1 MNKTANNRTNSSKQT
16 GSPGRDTTYSARY
29 KATRRDA
36 LQSAKVRSNE
46 NVSGNVIGR
55 GRPSSFPS
63 ESALPELKKS
73 QNVPRLKNTSARQ
86 SRNDNQPSRNSERG
100 SVTSY
105 KPKVSPEPSRRVMSN
120 ESVRQETRS
129 PSLNH
134 TSQSY
139 RDVRAMENGYSNQ
152 LHPQNGDNR
161 NNRNARFEQNDN
173 VHSRGIPNGDI
184 PRDQHNYQSSNRQYD
199 YMKPF
204 VGTYPESNVARGSGQ
219 SNRTHN
225 QIPEH
230 AQNEVYA
237 QKASFYDPRVGNGVQ
252 QEPSIQQGAQHHAKQ
267 EYGEYYDRR
276 VMQPPV
282 QRSPKNRQQASQDTY
297 RTNNSNY
304 RNNERSNQG
313 NPSERSNDRQN
324 SETDRSPPSP
334 RKRQNLQSQ
343 SDPNQ
348 EKVQVRT
355 KDNKV
360 QYVIRNRSKMSNP
373 DDPIQETQR
382 SKISQNNESVVKNH
396 KPEVKQEPKINS
408 KGYDFPEVADVDD
421 FSMEDVGDEYEGNDV
436 YLCYLKTDAGDVI
449 GPLRLDIE
457 DVQLGLPKFDQ
468 DKQDQNQ
475 DKKDQNQDSGM
486 RNRQTGSH
494 GLNEF
499 SSRSHSMLTLTVDTE
514 QVDPDD
520 ENLYLTK
527 RGKLTFVDLAG
538 SEKVKDS
545 GSSAEMLIESNNINR
560 SLLVLGNCISSLGD
574 PKKRQGHIPYRDSK
588 LTKLLA
594 DSLGGNGVTLMIA
607 CVTPSA
613 YHVHETTNT
622 LRYASRAKRIKSKPV
637 IKMDPREKLI
647 LSLKREIKIL
657 RNENHYL
664 REQLEFPAKPKGDL
678 QKNNDEKFMKMVKDM
693 QSKASPGDK
702 DLYAM
707 LQEYMIE
714 NEALRNENSELHRNK
729 DQLHRD
735 HQSLSKHNERLQVD
749 IEKLQ
754 RSDKGRHN
762 NGEPYRSPQNS
773 SKPPYNPPPQRL
785 PPNPNQG
792 YVSPT
797 AGRGKPPP
805 SHGQPKRPP
814 HRLSEPLMRP
824 AQLPPEHLQNGYVEE
839 GYMSP
844 RGRPPIQN
852 GGMRQESPMRLTDSR
867 RSSQSSTADTIK
879 NINEKLKQELY
890 DIEGQINH
898 HHLVNAR
905 TRSVYGSQTSM
916 HSVHR

>member
-1 MNKTANNRTNSSKQT
+1 MKFDTYKGLNNKRKKNQESSVPSSSRSFGLFPTSSTTLSSTAPTENSGDDLDDHINVVLRVRPANGQERDRKDQLVTKFHGEGRVEVDHVSVNRSFVYNVVFEPEALQEDVFDHSGVKKLIDMSINGYACTAFAFGQT
-16 GSPGRDTTYSARY
+16 GSGKTHTMTGPPQQKDGKIYIPLP
-29 KATRRDA
+29 AT
-36 LQSAKVRSNE
+36 
-46 NVSGNVIGR
+46 
-55 GRPSSFPS
+55 
-63 ESALPELKKS
+63 
-73 QNVPRLKNTSARQ
+73 
-86 SRNDNQPSRNSERG
+86 
-100 SVTSY
+100 
-105 KPKVSPEPSRRVMSN
+105 
-120 ESVRQETRS
+120 
-129 PSLNH
+129 
-134 TSQSY
+134 
-139 RDVRAMENGYSNQ
+139 ENGEE
-152 LHPQNGDNR
+152 
-161 NNRNARFEQNDN
+161 FEGGN
-173 VHSRGIPNGDI
+173 H
-184 PRDQHNYQSSNRQYD
+184 
-199 YMKPF
+199 
-204 VGTYPESNVARGSGQ
+204 PESDMQGVIQRSFRYLVQQLGQ
-219 SNRTHN
+219 VTGNKT
-225 QIPEH
+225 I
-230 AQNEVYA
+230 
-237 QKASFYDPRVGNGVQ
+237 KASYLEIYNEQVIDLLNTNHRRYLNVRWSKNKGFYVENLFIV
-252 QEPSIQQGAQHHAKQ
+252 EC
-267 EYGEYYDRR
+267 
-276 VMQPPV
+276 
-282 QRSPKNRQQASQDTY
+282 
-297 RTNNSNY
+297 
-304 RNNERSNQG
+304 
-313 NPSERSNDRQN
+313 
-324 SETDRSPPSP
+324 ET
-334 RKRQNLQSQ
+334 
-343 SDPNQ
+343 
-348 EKVQVRT
+348 
-355 KDNKV
+355 
-360 QYVIRNRSKMSNP
+360 
-373 DDPIQETQR
+373 
-382 SKISQNNESVVKNH
+382 
-396 KPEVKQEPKINS
+396 
-408 KGYDFPEVADVDD
+408 VDD
-421 FSMEDVGDEYEGNDV
+421 LMAVLEE
-436 YLCYLKTDAGDVI
+436 
-449 GPLRLDIE
+449 
-457 DVQLGLPKFDQ
+457 
-468 DKQDQNQ
+468 
-475 DKKDQNQDSGM
+475 GM

-754 RSDKGRHN
+754 RMDKVRHN
-762 NGEPYRSPQNS
+762 NGESYRSPQNS

-785 PPNPNQG
+785 PPNNQNQG

-879 NINEKLKQELY
+879 SINEKLKQELY

-898 HHLVNAR
+898 HHLVNTR
-905 TRSVYGSQTSM
+905 TRSIYGSQTSM
-916 HSVHR
+916 RSVHR

>member
-1 MNKTANNRTNSSKQT
+1 MSARTNFKQQNSKSKTAGKRKSHKNASGADSNSSTPRDTPVQMELSNDSAGPTPSNDSSTTRSAVPTPSNLYVINEGKPMLGDDNHLEIPDDTNEGYLSRLSIESFDDHEGILSNKHSARDDSSRNPSITPTGGKKSSKHVKFSLNTDAWSSTTLSSTAPTENSGDDLDDHINVVLRVRPANGQERDRKDQLVTKFHGEGRVEVDHVSVNRSFVYNVVFEPEALQEDVFDHSGVKKLIDMSINGYACTAFAFGQT
-16 GSPGRDTTYSARY
+16 GSGKTHTMTGPPQQLP
-29 KATRRDA
+29 AT
-36 LQSAKVRSNE
+36 
-46 NVSGNVIGR
+46 
-55 GRPSSFPS
+55 
-63 ESALPELKKS
+63 
-73 QNVPRLKNTSARQ
+73 
-86 SRNDNQPSRNSERG
+86 
-100 SVTSY
+100 
-105 KPKVSPEPSRRVMSN
+105 
-120 ESVRQETRS
+120 
-129 PSLNH
+129 
-134 TSQSY
+134 
-139 RDVRAMENGYSNQ
+139 ENGEE
-152 LHPQNGDNR
+152 
-161 NNRNARFEQNDN
+161 FEGGN
-173 VHSRGIPNGDI
+173 H
-184 PRDQHNYQSSNRQYD
+184 
-199 YMKPF
+199 
-204 VGTYPESNVARGSGQ
+204 PESDMQGVIQRSFRYLVQQLGQ
-219 SNRTHN
+219 VTGNKT
-225 QIPEH
+225 I
-230 AQNEVYA
+230 
-237 QKASFYDPRVGNGVQ
+237 KASYLEIYNEQVIDLLNTNHRRYLNVRWSKNKGFYVENLFIV
-252 QEPSIQQGAQHHAKQ
+252 EC
-267 EYGEYYDRR
+267 
-276 VMQPPV
+276 
-282 QRSPKNRQQASQDTY
+282 
-297 RTNNSNY
+297 
-304 RNNERSNQG
+304 
-313 NPSERSNDRQN
+313 
-324 SETDRSPPSP
+324 ET
-334 RKRQNLQSQ
+334 
-343 SDPNQ
+343 
-348 EKVQVRT
+348 
-355 KDNKV
+355 
-360 QYVIRNRSKMSNP
+360 
-373 DDPIQETQR
+373 
-382 SKISQNNESVVKNH
+382 
-396 KPEVKQEPKINS
+396 
-408 KGYDFPEVADVDD
+408 VDD
-421 FSMEDVGDEYEGNDV
+421 LMAVLEE
-436 YLCYLKTDAGDVI
+436 
-449 GPLRLDIE
+449 
-457 DVQLGLPKFDQ
+457 
-468 DKQDQNQ
+468 
-475 DKKDQNQDSGM
+475 GM

-754 RSDKGRHN
+754 RMDKVRHN
-762 NGEPYRSPQNS
+762 NGESYRSPQNS

-785 PPNPNQG
+785 PPNNQNQG

-879 NINEKLKQELY
+879 SINEKLKQELY

-898 HHLVNAR
+898 HHLVNTR
-905 TRSVYGSQTSM
+905 TRSIYGSQTSM
-916 HSVHR
+916 RSVHR

>member
-1 MNKTANNRTNSSKQT
+1 MNGVISAGNKKDPRNGNASVSGSQKDLRTMSGSQKDVRNGNLSASSSQRDLQNGSGSVNGSQRDLRINSGDGDDEKYRGKFTGKSTLKNPFGSSTTLSSTAPTENSGDDLDDHINVVLRVRPANGQERDRKDQLVTKFHGEGRVEVDHVSVNRSFVYNVVFEPEALQEDVFDHSGVKKLIDMSINGYACTAFAFGQT
-16 GSPGRDTTYSARY
+16 GSGKTHTMTGPPQQFEG
-29 KATRRDA
+29 
-36 LQSAKVRSNE
+36 
-46 NVSGNVIGR
+46 GN
-55 GRPSSFPS
+55 
-63 ESALPELKKS
+63 
-73 QNVPRLKNTSARQ
+73 
-86 SRNDNQPSRNSERG
+86 
-100 SVTSY
+100 
-105 KPKVSPEPSRRVMSN
+105 
-120 ESVRQETRS
+120 
-129 PSLNH
+129 H
-134 TSQSY
+134 
-139 RDVRAMENGYSNQ
+139 
-152 LHPQNGDNR
+152 
-161 NNRNARFEQNDN
+161 
-173 VHSRGIPNGDI
+173 
-184 PRDQHNYQSSNRQYD
+184 
-199 YMKPF
+199 
-204 VGTYPESNVARGSGQ
+204 PESDMQGVIQRSFRYLVQQLGQ
-219 SNRTHN
+219 VTGNKT
-225 QIPEH
+225 I
-230 AQNEVYA
+230 
-237 QKASFYDPRVGNGVQ
+237 KASYLEIYNEQVIDLLNTNHRRYLNVRWSKNKGFYVENLFIV
-252 QEPSIQQGAQHHAKQ
+252 EC
-267 EYGEYYDRR
+267 
-276 VMQPPV
+276 
-282 QRSPKNRQQASQDTY
+282 
-297 RTNNSNY
+297 
-304 RNNERSNQG
+304 
-313 NPSERSNDRQN
+313 
-324 SETDRSPPSP
+324 ET
-334 RKRQNLQSQ
+334 
-343 SDPNQ
+343 
-348 EKVQVRT
+348 
-355 KDNKV
+355 
-360 QYVIRNRSKMSNP
+360 
-373 DDPIQETQR
+373 
-382 SKISQNNESVVKNH
+382 
-396 KPEVKQEPKINS
+396 
-408 KGYDFPEVADVDD
+408 VDD
-421 FSMEDVGDEYEGNDV
+421 LMAVLEE
-436 YLCYLKTDAGDVI
+436 
-449 GPLRLDIE
+449 
-457 DVQLGLPKFDQ
+457 
-468 DKQDQNQ
+468 
-475 DKKDQNQDSGM
+475 GM

-754 RSDKGRHN
+754 RMDKVRHN
-762 NGEPYRSPQNS
+762 NGESYRSPQNS

-785 PPNPNQG
+785 PPNNQNQG

-879 NINEKLKQELY
+879 SINEKLKQELY

-898 HHLVNAR
+898 HHLVNTR
-905 TRSVYGSQTSM
+905 TRSIYGSQTSM
-916 HSVHR
+916 RSVHR

>member
-1 MNKTANNRTNSSKQT
+1 MNGVVSAGNKKDARNGNASVSGSQKDLRNMSGSQKDFRNETLSASSSQRDLQNGGGSVNGSQRDLRINSGDGNDEKYRGKFTGKSTLKNPFGSSTTLSSTAPTENSGDDLDDHINVVLRVRPANGQERERKDQFVTKFHGEGRVEVDHVSVNRSFVYNVVFEPEASQEDVFDHSGVKKLIDMSINGYACTAFAFGQT
-16 GSPGRDTTYSARY
+16 GSGKTHTMTGPPQQFEGGKQPETDMQGVIQRSFRY
-29 KATRRDA
+29 
-36 LQSAKVRSNE
+36 LVQQLGQ
-46 NVSGNVIGR
+46 VSGNKTI
-55 GRPSSFPS
+55 
-63 ESALPELKKS
+63 
-73 QNVPRLKNTSARQ
+73 
-86 SRNDNQPSRNSERG
+86 
-100 SVTSY
+100 
-105 KPKVSPEPSRRVMSN
+105 
-120 ESVRQETRS
+120 
-129 PSLNH
+129 
-134 TSQSY
+134 
-139 RDVRAMENGYSNQ
+139 
-152 LHPQNGDNR
+152 
-161 NNRNARFEQNDN
+161 
-173 VHSRGIPNGDI
+173 
-184 PRDQHNYQSSNRQYD
+184 
-199 YMKPF
+199 
-204 VGTYPESNVARGSGQ
+204 
-219 SNRTHN
+219 
-225 QIPEH
+225 
-230 AQNEVYA
+230 
-237 QKASFYDPRVGNGVQ
+237 KASYLEIYNEQVIDLLNTNHRRYLNVRWSKNKGFYVENLFIV
-252 QEPSIQQGAQHHAKQ
+252 EC
-267 EYGEYYDRR
+267 
-276 VMQPPV
+276 
-282 QRSPKNRQQASQDTY
+282 
-297 RTNNSNY
+297 
-304 RNNERSNQG
+304 
-313 NPSERSNDRQN
+313 
-324 SETDRSPPSP
+324 ET
-334 RKRQNLQSQ
+334 
-343 SDPNQ
+343 
-348 EKVQVRT
+348 
-355 KDNKV
+355 
-360 QYVIRNRSKMSNP
+360 
-373 DDPIQETQR
+373 
-382 SKISQNNESVVKNH
+382 
-396 KPEVKQEPKINS
+396 
-408 KGYDFPEVADVDD
+408 VDD
-421 FSMEDVGDEYEGNDV
+421 LMAVLEE
-436 YLCYLKTDAGDVI
+436 
-449 GPLRLDIE
+449 
-457 DVQLGLPKFDQ
+457 
-468 DKQDQNQ
+468 
-475 DKKDQNQDSGM
+475 GM

-852 GGMRQESPMRLTDSR
+852 GGMRQDSLTHVNLPAIPTVDQTYVLIHSR
-867 RSSQSSTADTIK
+867 RQYLHRLKREKYNSIGDLRAATSFSSFSY
-879 NINEKLKQELY
+879 LCELEWCMC
-890 DIEGQINH
+890 IVRFGLFRQIF
-898 HHLVNAR
+898 
-905 TRSVYGSQTSM
+905 
-916 HSVHR
+916 